1 MVVPTVGSDESVQS
15 GVTLE
20 AAEVKLHHI
29 KSLSV
34 IHLLVSVEIYISK
47 LPTQV
52 SAWNQ
57 HTSLI

>member
-1 MVVPTVGSDESVQS
+1 MPTVGSDESVQS

-52 SAWNQ
+52 SA
-57 HTSLI
+57 